1 MYIRCGFRHPCF
13 AVVHSKP
20 GCPVNEL
27 IAFFRRGLNRY
38 KPRFRRKAGNLIAV
52 LRGAVR
58 YGYYLHGAV
67 FHAIGIYYDGLVS
80 RRQHLRRHKARAHY
94 KRQQKGQ
101 QFFSFH
107 MFSSVYF
114 NSSAL
119 NTLSIK
125 YIGPFGAGAVP
136 CPARAGVV
144 PACAGAAPARAK
156 AAPTGTAAPLVISL
170 RGIPI

>member
-1 MYIRCGFRHPCF
+1 MCIRCGFRHPYF

-27 IAFFRRGLNRY
+27 VAFLGRGLNRY
-38 KPRFRRKAGNLIAV
+38 EPRFRRKAGNLVAV
-52 LRGAVR
+52 LRGVVR

-119 NTLSIK
+119 NTLSFK

-136 CPARAGVV
+136 CPARAG
-144 PACAGAAPARAK
+144 AAPARAK
-156 AAPTGTAAPLVISL
+156 IAPTGTAAPLVISL